1 MNRFLISI
9 LIAVAAAACTD
20 HDQFRIS
27 GTIEEEPTMNI
38 RVGYYA
44 DGVYRTLITVSE
56 KGAFEFY
63 GSSRQP
69 TVVEIY
75 DYEYRL
81 LGRVYAANGQTLDV
95 KLARSNPYDL
105 SVDGNE
111 TAKAWA
117 DFLRANADSLRADNA
132 KANDIIG
139 RYIAANPASTVS
151 TLLLLTSFDSAAEPL
166 MADSLLGLIAP
177 EARPSVL
184 TDGYNYLLQRVVAE
198 TADEPVLPFRYMT
211 RTDSVRSFKPADSRI
226 SLIAVSDE
234 NSKRLDSILPALRR
248 LYKKNG
254 KNKVALIDLSVDSDS
269 RDWKHSVSP
278 DSAKWEQGWTP
289 GGIASPGLER
299 LAIPSVPYFIVCD
312 STGTQLYRGASVGA
326 AEAYISSIQK

>member
-1 MNRFLISI
+1 MNRFIISI
-9 LIAVAAAACTD
+9 LIAIAAAACTD

-177 EARPSVL
+177 EARPSAL

-254 KNKVALIDLSVDSDS
+254 KKQSSTHRPLCRFRQPRLEALRVARQRQMGARLDT
-269 RDWKHSVSP
+269 RRHSV
-278 DSAKWEQGWTP
+278 ARTRTP
-289 GGIASPGLER
+289 RHTVRALLHHLRFHRHTALSRSLGR
-299 LAIPSVPYFIVCD
+299 
-312 STGTQLYRGASVGA
+312 RG
-326 AEAYISSIQK
+326 

>member
-9 LIAVAAAACTD
+9 LIAVAAAACND

-95 KLARSNPYDL
+95 KLARSNPYHL
-105 SVDGNE
+105 TVDGNE

-132 KANDIIG
+132 KANNIIG

-177 EARPSVL
+177 EARPSAL

-211 RTDSVRSFKPADSRI
+211 RTDSLRSFKPADSRI
-226 SLIAVSDE
+226 SLIAVSD
-234 NSKRLDSILPALRR
+234 
-248 LYKKNG
+248 
-254 KNKVALIDLSVDSDS
+254 
-269 RDWKHSVSP
+269 
-278 DSAKWEQGWTP
+278 
-289 GGIASPGLER
+289 
-299 LAIPSVPYFIVCD
+299 
-312 STGTQLYRGASVGA
+312 
-326 AEAYISSIQK
+326 

>member
-9 LIAVAAAACTD
+9 LIAVAAAACND

-95 KLARSNPYDL
+95 KLARSNPYHL
-105 SVDGNE
+105 TVDGNE

-132 KANDIIG
+132 KANNIIG

-177 EARPSVL
+177 EARPSAL
-184 TDGYNYLLQRVVAE
+184 TDGYNYLLQRVVADCRRAGAAIPIYDADRQPAFVQARRQPHFAHSRE
-198 TADEPVLPFRYMT
+198 RRKQQTARLHPARAATPLQKKRQKQSSPHRPLCRFRQPRLEALRIARQRQMGAGLDTRRHSVART
-211 RTDSVRSFKPADSRI
+211 RTPRHTVRTLLHRLRFHRHTAPPR
-226 SLIAVSDE
+226 SLG
-234 NSKRLDSILPALRR
+234 RR
-248 LYKKNG
+248 G
-254 KNKVALIDLSVDSDS
+254 
-269 RDWKHSVSP
+269 
-278 DSAKWEQGWTP
+278 
-289 GGIASPGLER
+289 
-299 LAIPSVPYFIVCD
+299 
-312 STGTQLYRGASVGA
+312 
-326 AEAYISSIQK
+326 

>member
-1 MNRFLISI
+1 MRYI
-9 LIAVAAAACTD
+9 LLFALALVLTCCTD
-20 HDQFRIS
+20 NEQFRVNGVIE
-27 GTIEEEPTMNI
+27 GNPTINL
-38 RVGYYA
+38 RVAYYA
-44 DGVYRTLITVSE
+44 DGAYQTQITAARE
-56 KGAFEFY
+56 GKFEFY

-177 EARPSVL
+177 EARPSAL
-184 TDGYNYLLQRVVAE
+184 TDGYNYLLQKQSDP
-198 TADEPVLPFRYMT
+198 ADRWTTLA
-211 RTDSVRSFKPADSRI
+211 SVRDYAK
-226 SLIAVSDE
+226 LE
-234 NSKRLDSILPALRR
+234 
-248 LYKKNG
+248 
-254 KNKVALIDLSVDSDS
+254 LIDPEGDRTLD
-269 RDWKHSVSP
+269 KHAGGKPRRIDIPHRTVCIEP
-278 DSAKWEQGWTP
+278 ELPYEQH
-289 GGIASPGLER
+289 IR
-299 LAIPSVPYFIVCD
+299 
-312 STGTQLYRGASVGA
+312 
-326 AEAYISSIQK
+326 

>member
-1 MNRFLISI
+1 MNRFIISI
-9 LIAVAAAACTD
+9 LIAIAAAACTD

-177 EARPSVL
+177 EARPSAL

-211 RTDSVRSFKPADSRI
+211 R
-226 SLIAVSDE
+226 
-234 NSKRLDSILPALRR
+234 
-248 LYKKNG
+248 
-254 KNKVALIDLSVDSDS
+254 SDS